1 MRVGRLCCL
10 LLVEVLC
17 TVSLL
22 AERYNINDFGATA
35 DSAVL
40 STQAIQDAID
50 ACWANGGGQVVV
62 PAGYYK
68 TGSIVLKS
76 NVDLHLENGA
86 TLLGSRDLND
96 YLKVKP
102 GYVSLRTQEATIQL
116 IYAENAENVS
126 ISGQGTIDGQ
136 GSGFKKLT
144 WDDEGITRP
153 HLLRFITC
161 RYVSV
166 KDVTLKNS
174 GCWMQHYLACENLQI
189 SSIRVFNRNNYNND
203 ALDID
208 GCRNVTVTGLIADS
222 DDDGIT
228 LKSSSPKLCEH
239 IAITNCVISSR
250 CNGIKL
256 GTETNGG
263 FRNITISNCVVK
275 PSDQP
280 LPAFF
285 GREGGISAISL
296 EIVDGG
302 IMENVALSDITVDG
316 TESPL
321 FIRLANRARSYQQGV
336 IVDHIG
342 SISGVDISNV
352 HIRNAGKTGC
362 SITGLPGYPV
372 DNVRLSNITIEQSG
386 GGTTDDANR
395 IIDEKPAEYPE
406 ATMFG
411 TLPAYGFYMR
421 HATRLAFDG
430 IQLSTLADDA
440 RPALYLDDVKS
451 SAFANMS
458 YQGSTNGKVT
468 VLENCADILFQTSN
482 TTDPVPVPVPVA
494 LRSSTTAAEAAGAPL
509 RAIIVGDDW
518 TLIGLNPHEDFN
530 IYNLDG
536 HLIYR
541 GNDLSIRLPRSGIF
555 ILKQGDKRYKLINP

>member
-1 MRVGRLCCL
+1 MLAMG
-10 LLVEVLC
+10 VLC
-17 TVSLL
+17 ASSLF
-22 AERYNINDFGATA
+22 AKQYNINDFGAVA

-50 ACWANGGGQVVV
+50 ACWANGGGQVII

-76 NVDLHLENGA
+76 NVDFHLENGA
-86 TLLGSRDLND
+86 VLLGSKDLQD

-126 ISGQGTIDGQ
+126 ISGQGIIDGQ

-174 GCWMQHYLACENLQI
+174 GCWMQHYLACENVQI
-189 SSIRVFNRNNYNND
+189 AGIRVFNRNNYNND

-208 GCRNVTVTGLIADS
+208 GCRNVTVSELIADS

-228 LKSSSPKLCEH
+228 LKSTSPKLCEH
-239 IAITNCVISSR
+239 VAITNCVISSR
-250 CNGIKL
+250 CNAIKL

-263 FRNITISNCVVK
+263 FKNITISNCIVK
-275 PSDQP
+275 PSEVP
-280 LPAFF
+280 VPTFF

-302 IMENVALSDITVDG
+302 VMEGVSLSDITIDG

-321 FIRLANRARSYQQGV
+321 FIRLANRGRSYQQGV
-336 IVDHIG
+336 TIDHIG

-352 HIRNAGKTGC
+352 HIRHAGKTGC

-372 DNVRLSNITIEQSG
+372 DNVRLSAIVLEQAG
-386 GGTTDDANR
+386 GGTTEDVNR
-395 IIDEKPAEYPE
+395 IIEEKPAEYPE

-411 TLPAYGFYMR
+411 TLPAYGFYIR
-421 HATRLAFDG
+421 HATHITFDG
-430 IQLSTLADDA
+430 MQLATVAEDA
-440 RPALYLDDVKS
+440 RPALYLDDVKNGVFGNLS
-451 SAFANMS
+451 C
-458 YQGSTNGKVT
+458 QGGGKGNVT
-468 VLENCADILFQTSN
+468 VLENCADILFQDLN
-482 TTDPVPVPVPVA
+482 TEGEE
-494 LRSSTTAAEAAGAPL
+494 LRSGTTGLEETGGVLLAVPADDGFTVTGLVHGEAFGVYNLQGRLVACGKATSAKAHIYLRDKGAY
-509 RAIIVGDDW
+509 IIVAG
-518 TLIGLNPHEDFN
+518 ERKAKAV
-530 IYNLDG
+530 Y
-536 HLIYR
+536 
-541 GNDLSIRLPRSGIF
+541 
-555 ILKQGDKRYKLINP
+555 